1 MPKINV
7 YLSDELAEAVREAY
21 LPVSAICQRALESAV
36 RRVAAIREQTAGEGD
51 ATKRFGRF
59 TARAQA
65 VLALAEEDARGD
77 GVPVGTHHLL
87 AGVIAEGGNLA
98 LGVLTSME
106 IEPEEV
112 AAELSARR
120 PAPAPGGGDGPGG
133 FGADAQEA
141 LRLSVTEAVGLG
153 HNYVGCEHLL
163 LGLIAEPDG
172 LGGQVLRGMG
182 AELRITRRAVGGALA
197 GWTHLRAQ
205 TAPGATAPAAPAGTR
220 DLAATLAAT
229 VRDQLAPILTRLDR
243 LEQRLGE

>member
-1 MPKINV
+1 M
-7 YLSDELAEAVREAY
+7 
-21 LPVSAICQRALESAV
+21 SAICQRALENAV

-51 ATKRFGRF
+51 ATKKFGRF

-87 AGVIAEGGNLA
+87 AGLIAEGGNLA
-98 LGVLTSME
+98 LGVLKSME
-106 IEPEEV
+106 TEPEEV
-112 AAELSARR
+112 VTELSARR
-120 PAPAPGGGDGPGG
+120 PVPAEGGGEGPGG
-133 FGADAQEA
+133 FAADAQEA

-163 LGLIAEPDG
+163 LGLVAEPDG

-182 AELRITRRAVGGALA
+182 VELRVTRRTVAGALA
-197 GWTHLRAQ
+197 GWMHLRAQ
-205 TAPGATAPAAPAGTR
+205 NAAGGGAAAPVGTQ
-220 DLAATLAAT
+220 DLAATLTAA

-243 LEQRLGE
+243 LEQRLAE